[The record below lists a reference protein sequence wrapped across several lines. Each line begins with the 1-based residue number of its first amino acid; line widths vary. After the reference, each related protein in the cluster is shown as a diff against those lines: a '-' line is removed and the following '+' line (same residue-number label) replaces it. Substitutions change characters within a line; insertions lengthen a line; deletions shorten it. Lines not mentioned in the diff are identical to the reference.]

1 MRDIKILVADDEIT
15 VRTFIKMVVAKE
27 RLPVAACLEAD
38 NGLAAVRLAAEHR
51 PDLVFLDIRM
61 PGCDGLKAAEAI
73 LADHPGANVVIVSA
87 YNEFDYART
96 ALRAGVADYLL
107 KPVRP
112 AEVAALI
119 AKAAASAAASPAA
132 PGAGRKPPLVDK
144 VEQYIRANLDSPIK
158 LQDIAKAVY
167 LSQFHLSRT
176 FKQLTGRSVV
186 DFVQDL
192 RLAKAGEML
201 AATDL
206 SVTEIAGRVGFKDA
220 AYFTTCFKNRNGV
233 TPLQY
238 RKNSRPQPG
247 CR

>member
-1 MRDIKILVADDEIT
+1 MRHIKILVADDEIT
-15 VRTFIKMVVAKE
+15 VRTFIKKVIAKE

-38 NGLAAVRLAAEHR
+38 NGLDAIRLAQEHR
-51 PDLVFLDIRM
+51 PHLIFLDIRM
-61 PGCDGLKAAEAI
+61 PGCDGLKAAERI
-73 LADHPGANVVIVSA
+73 LADSPGANVVIVSA

-119 AKAAASAAASPAA
+119 AKAAEAPAA
-132 PGAGRKPPLVDK
+132 QGPDRIPPLVAK
-144 VEQYIRANLDSPIK
+144 VEQYIRANLDRPIK
-158 LQDIAKAVY
+158 LQDIAQAVY

-176 FKQLTGRSVV
+176 FKHLTGKSVV
-186 DFVQDL
+186 DLIQDL
-192 RLAKAGEML
+192 RLAKAEEML

-220 AYFTTCFKNRNGV
+220 AYFTTCFKNKHGV
-233 TPLQY
+233 SPVQY
-238 RKNSRPQPG
+238 RKGAR
-247 CR
+247 

>member
-38 NGLAAVRLAAEHR
+38 NGLDAVRLAAEHR

-73 LADHPGANVVIVSA
+73 LADNPGANIVIVSA

-112 AEVAALI
+112 AEVAVLI
-119 AKAAASAAASPAA
+119 AKAAAAAA
-132 PGAGRKPPLVDK
+132 PGADRKPPLVDK

-158 LQDIAKAVY
+158 LQDIAQAVY

-206 SVTEIAGRVGFKDA
+206 TVTEIAGRVGFKDA

-238 RKNSRPQPG
+238 RKNSQPG

>member
-1 MRDIKILVADDEIT
+1 MRAITILVADDEIT

-27 RLPVAACLEAD
+27 RLPVAACLETD
-38 NGLAAVRLAAEHR
+38 NGLEAVRLAGEHR

-61 PGCDGLKAAEAI
+61 PGCDGLKAAAAI
-73 LADHPGANVVIVSA
+73 LADNPRANVVIVSA

-119 AKAAASAAASPAA
+119 VKTAAAAAAPDD
-132 PGAGRKPPLVDK
+132 AGRKPPLVAK
-144 VEQYIRANLDSPIK
+144 VEQYIRANLDAPIK
-158 LQDIAKAVY
+158 LRDIAQAVY

-186 DFVQDL
+186 EYLQDQ

-238 RKNSRPQPG
+238 RKNSGR
-247 CR
+247 R

>member
-15 VRTFIKMVVAKE
+15 VRTFIKKVVAKE
-27 RLPVAACLEAD
+27 RLPVALCLEAD
-38 NGLAAVRLAAEHR
+38 NGLDAVRLAAEHR

-61 PGCDGLKAAEAI
+61 PGCDGLRAAEAI
-73 LADHPGANVVIVSA
+73 LAHDPGANVVIVSA

-119 AKAAASAAASPAA
+119 AKAAAAAPSPAA
-132 PGAGRKPPLVDK
+132 QGPDRKPPLVAK

-176 FKQLTGRSVV
+176 FKQLTGRSLV

-206 SVTEIAGRVGFKDA
+206 SVTEIAGLVGFKDA
-220 AYFTTCFKNRNGV
+220 AYFTTCFKNKNGV

-238 RKNSRPQPG
+238 RKNSGR
-247 CR
+247 R

>member
-15 VRTFIKMVVAKE
+15 VRTFIKKVIAKE
-27 RLPVAACLEAD
+27 RLPVAHCLEAD
-38 NGLAAVRLAAEHR
+38 NGLDAVRLALEHR
-51 PDLVFLDIRM
+51 PDLIFLDIRM
-61 PGCDGLKAAEAI
+61 PGCDGLRAAEHI
-73 LADHPGANVVIVSA
+73 LADSPGANIVIVSA

-119 AKAAASAAASPAA
+119 AKAAATPA
-132 PGAGRKPPLVDK
+132 PDIPDRKPPLVAK
-144 VEQYIRANLDSPIK
+144 VEQYIRDNLEGSIK
-158 LQDIAKAVY
+158 LQDIAKTVFI
-167 LSQFHLSRT
+167 SQFHLSRT

-192 RLAKAGEML
+192 RLAKAEEML

-206 SVTEIAGRVGFKDA
+206 PVTEIAGRVGFKDA
-220 AYFTTCFKNRNGV
+220 AYFTTCFKNRHGISPV
-233 TPLQY
+233 QF
-238 RKNSRPQPG
+238 RKNSR
-247 CR
+247 

>member
-15 VRTFIKMVVAKE
+15 VRTFIKKVVAKE
-27 RLPVAACLEAD
+27 RLPVALCLEAD
-38 NGLAAVRLAAEHR
+38 NGLDAISLAAEHR

-61 PGCDGLKAAEAI
+61 PGCDGLKAAAAI
-73 LADHPGANVVIVSA
+73 LADNPAANVVIVSA

-112 AEVAALI
+112 AEVAALV
-119 AKAAASAAASPAA
+119 AKAAETPA
-132 PGAGRKPPLVDK
+132 PHMPDRRPPLVAK
-144 VEQYIRANLDSPIK
+144 VEQYIAANLDSPIR
-158 LQDIAKAVY
+158 LRDVAQAVY

-176 FKQLTGRSVV
+176 FKQLTGTSLV
-186 DFVQDL
+186 DYVRDL
-192 RLAKAGEML
+192 RLAKAEEML

-220 AYFTTCFKNRNGV
+220 AYFTTCFKNRYKIS
-233 TPLQY
+233 PLQY
-238 RKNSRPQPG
+238 RKDSGR
-247 CR
+247 R

>member
-15 VRTFIKMVVAKE
+15 VRTFIKKVIAKE
-27 RLPVAACLEAD
+27 RLPVALCLEAD
-38 NGLAAVRLAAEHR
+38 NGLDAVRLAQEHR
-51 PDLVFLDIRM
+51 PDLTFLDIRM
-61 PGCDGLKAAEAI
+61 PGCDGLKAAERI
-73 LADHPGANVVIVSA
+73 LADSPGANIVIVSA

-119 AKAAASAAASPAA
+119 AKTAAAPA
-132 PGAGRKPPLVDK
+132 PDIPDRKPPLVAK
-144 VEQYIRANLDSPIK
+144 VEQYIRDNLDGSIK
-158 LQDIAKAVY
+158 LQDIAKTVY
-167 LSQFHLSRT
+167 ISQFHLSRT

-192 RLAKAGEML
+192 RLAKAEEML

-206 SVTEIAGRVGFKDA
+206 TVTEIAGRVGFKDA
-220 AYFTTCFKNRNGV
+220 AYFTTCFKNRHGIS
-233 TPLQY
+233 PLQY
-238 RKNSRPQPG
+238 RKNSGR
-247 CR
+247 R